1 TEVELILERC
11 GCFQKPANLSDMTIC
26 PVHRAKLDL
35 GWRRTGNLC
44 TIPEVVSGH
53 CKELRK
59 APALEKGKNLFQ
71 SMKIFELSKQLVP
84 MGSGICVKCRKMLS
98 VYKER
103 APEKCQMTAV
113 SEIAETLN
121 KLNLVD
127 HEADTDISLPVPIT
141 DTECKEGRS
150 KRASLYVPD
159 EDSQESEDDINYVQ
173 GESLKQLNRFLQLR
187 DTSPVRHVLSVP
199 WNVAQSRT
207 KRRYLRKA
215 EQCASAVME
224 VLAPED
230 SNCLTRRQILSILAD
245 KLSFKEVQ
253 ELIPT
258 LTSYRSDIA
267 RHHTLLHGRA
277 EPIPRQENRRM
288 KVDQGKLEDFISFI
302 TSSHVI
308 QDVPFGERLLKLSTG
323 EVIKTP
329 NVIRMMI
336 PGRIVQQYQQY
347 CSERGFEPMSRR
359 TLHRV
364 LDECSTSVRK
374 SFQGLDNFSSQ
385 GAEAFDDLDKVVDKL
400 VDCGKT
406 EVWAKE

>member
-1 TEVELILERC
+1 IYR
-11 GCFQKPANLSDMTIC
+11 IC

-53 CKELRK
+53 CKEGAGERRMCFNTNFTRNVELAHESWANLLFIVYRK
-59 APALEKGKNLFQ
+59 YFNFFALQ
-71 SMKIFELSKQLVP
+71 
-84 MGSGICVKCRKMLS
+84 
-98 VYKER
+98 
-103 APEKCQMTAV
+103 
-113 SEIAETLN
+113 
-121 KLNLVD
+121 VD

-150 KRASLYVPD
+150 KRESLYVPD

-199 WNVAQSRT
+199 LNVAQSRT

-230 SNCLTRRQILSILAD
+230 SNCFTRRQILSILAD

-253 ELIPT
+253 EFIPT
-258 LTSYRSDIA
+258 LTSYRFDIA

-277 EPIPRQENRRM
+277 EQIPRQENRRM
-288 KVDQGKLEDFISFI
+288 KVDQGKLEDFISII

-336 PGRIVQQYQQY
+336 PERIVQQYQQY

-364 LDECSTSVRK
+364 LDECSASVRK

-406 EVWAKE
+406 EVWARE

>member
-1 TEVELILERC
+1 MFIVY
-11 GCFQKPANLSDMTIC
+11 
-26 PVHRAKLDL
+26 
-35 GWRRTGNLC
+35 
-44 TIPEVVSGH
+44 
-53 CKELRK
+53 RK
-59 APALEKGKNLFQ
+59 YFNFFALQ
-71 SMKIFELSKQLVP
+71 
-84 MGSGICVKCRKMLS
+84 
-98 VYKER
+98 
-103 APEKCQMTAV
+103 
-113 SEIAETLN
+113 
-121 KLNLVD
+121 VD

-150 KRASLYVPD
+150 KRESLYVPD

-230 SNCLTRRQILSILAD
+230 SNCLWRELCEREVNRRTTGGKSCKEVELLQAFAESYLNAQHWSTRRQILSILAD

-253 ELIPT
+253 EFIPT
-258 LTSYRSDIA
+258 LTSYRFDIA

-336 PGRIVQQYQQY
+336 PERIVQQYQQY

-364 LDECSTSVRK
+364 LDECSASVRK

-406 EVWAKE
+406 EVWAREMKQQLRSSKQYLKSDYKVFDLFHYTVCYEVLQKKGAKLTES